1 VPEPQPRRL
10 AVPAYFHPRDS
21 AAEWARLASDDVG
34 LVVANIANG
43 PGIVRE
49 DQWADAFDHVREAG
63 GDVVG
68 YVDAGYLG
76 NTGLRT
82 HRGST
87 LLDDWLEQV
96 LRDVYSWYRLY
107 GDQVTGIFL
116 DQASESDDGA
126 SLAPIFRRLRDDIRR
141 LDPQAVTVLNPG
153 EAVPGAFADVADV
166 FVTFEGSYEDYL
178 AEGEDAVYEPLSW
191 EPGPDQAIWHMIHH
205 TPDATRAAEV
215 AALGLERGA
224 DLVYV
229 TDNGG
234 TNPYSSLPSNEIW
247 TSSRSSRGGWRGAR
261 RATRQP
267 SPSGSSLN
275 TMTQAGLMP
284 DSTLIDSPT
293 VFRRRRV
300 VEASAEFMVAS
311 SSPRVFLASGRRSV
325 PRWWTGSS
333 PQIAADWMIEND
345 RLYEYAGSG
354 TDWVWTPSGQVTFE
368 ALGRQVRWQVDADR
382 IGLEHDVDA
391 EAAFHVS
398 APGLRE
404 YSSVAI
410 ESMVPTER
418 AAR

>member
-1 VPEPQPRRL
+1 MPESRPRRL

-49 DQWADAFDHVREAG
+49 DQWADAFDHVRDAG

-96 LRDVYSWYRLY
+96 LRDVYTWYRLY

-116 DQASESDDGA
+116 DQAAESEDGA

-141 LDPQAVTVLNPG
+141 LDPEAVTVLNPG

-166 FVTFEGSYEDYL
+166 IVTFEGSYEDYL

-224 DLVYV
+224 DLVY
-229 TDNGG
+229 
-234 TNPYSSLPSNEIW
+234 
-247 TSSRSSRGGWRGAR
+247 
-261 RATRQP
+261 
-267 SPSGSSLN
+267 
-275 TMTQAGLMP
+275 
-284 DSTLIDSPT
+284 
-293 VFRRRRV
+293 
-300 VEASAEFMVAS
+300 
-311 SSPRVFLASGRRSV
+311 
-325 PRWWTGSS
+325 
-333 PQIAADWMIEND
+333 
-345 RLYEYAGSG
+345 
-354 TDWVWTPSGQVTFE
+354 
-368 ALGRQVRWQVDADR
+368 
-382 IGLEHDVDA
+382 
-391 EAAFHVS
+391 
-398 APGLRE
+398 
-404 YSSVAI
+404 
-410 ESMVPTER
+410 
-418 AAR
+418 

>member
-1 VPEPQPRRL
+1 MPESRPRRL
-10 AVPAYFHPRDS
+10 AVPAYFHPHDS

-49 DQWADAFDHVREAG
+49 DQWADAFDHVRDAG

-96 LRDVYSWYRLY
+96 LRDVYTWYRLY

-116 DQASESDDGA
+116 DQAAESEDGA

-141 LDPQAVTVLNPG
+141 LDPEAVTVLNPG
-153 EAVPGAFADVADV
+153 EAVPGAFADIADV
-166 FVTFEGSYEDYL
+166 IVTFEGSYEDYL
-178 AEGEDAVYEPLSW
+178 VEGEDAVYEPLSW

-215 AALGLERGA
+215 AALSLERGA

-234 TNPYSSLPSNEIW
+234 ANPYSSLPSNEIW
-247 TSSRSSRGGWRGAR
+247 TSSRSSRGGWRAR
-261 RATRQP
+261 GRATRQP
-267 SPSGSSLN
+267 SPSES
-275 TMTQAGLMP
+275 AVEHR
-284 DSTLIDSPT
+284 DSGGAHARQHADRQSNGVPPT
-293 VFRRRRV
+293 PSRRGKRRV
-300 VEASAEFMVAS
+300 H
-311 SSPRVFLASGRRSV
+311 GRLLFTEGLLGQRTSQRA
-325 PRWWTGSS
+325 RWWTGSS

-345 RLYEYAGSG
+345 RLYEYAGTG
-354 TDWVWTPSGQVTFE
+354 TDWVWTASGPGHVRGARPPC
-368 ALGRQVRWQVDADR
+368 ALAGRRRSNRPRTRCRCGSR
-382 IGLEHDVDA
+382 I
-391 EAAFHVS
+391 
-398 APGLRE
+398 PRE
-404 YSSVAI
+404 R
-410 ESMVPTER
+410 TR
-418 AAR
+418 AARVLIGCHRDDGAD